1 MKNTI
6 IALALVASIAAASG
20 QTKPA
25 AKKARAE
32 KECQTVKGSCCKKM
46 AASHCAEASS
56 EKGSAKKN

>member
-46 AASHCAEASS
+46 DQSGKVWTKHKFSS
-56 EKGSAKKN
+56 AGT